1 MQPAQ
6 PGQRVA
12 ISPKADCRI
21 HMRGQEAARI
31 AIAAIGR
38 DGSQGGRV
46 LAFDR
51 IDESHW
57 FMSGMAELDGD
68 FEIVAYVMDDRHGG
82 FTNHAYPLTFEV
94 DGTTWQMPQPT
105 EQLAAVILA
114 EVYTKNGERRMKLSN
129 EGFTFGID
137 AYVRARNMAGV
148 EVPYRNAPGV
158 PLPGTPYPGGS
169 GPIPHPDGRGF
180 SEGQSRPKPMPGQLI
195 GSGSGVLIA
204 PDLIITNAH
213 VVEDGQKFEVGP
225 ARDAGTVIAV
235 DAGHDLALL
244 RCRTHGTP
252 LPLRIG
258 SPLFLGEDI
267 MAAGFPLIDVLG
279 ADLKV
284 TTGNVSGLTGGG
296 GDVSRFQFSAPIGS
310 GSSGGAIIDE
320 FGNLVGVT
328 SASLAHDNMRNRG
341 SISENVNFG
350 IRAALVYEMAAAAG
364 AELPPLVISTD
375 NVRRNVV
382 ARARSA
388 VVSIVIHA

>member
-1 MQPAQ
+1 MQTAQ
-6 PGQRVA
+6 PGQRVK

-21 HMRGQEAARI
+21 HMRGGEAARI

-38 DGSQGGRV
+38 DESQRGRV

-51 IDESHW
+51 IDQAQW
-57 FMSGMAELDGD
+57 FMQGMAELQGD

-94 DGTTWQMPQPT
+94 DGITWQMPQPT

-137 AYVRARNMAGV
+137 AYVRARNMGGV
-148 EVPYRNAPGV
+148 EVPYRNSPGV
-158 PLPGTPYPGGS
+158 PLPGN

-180 SEGQSRPKPMPGQLI
+180 AEGQGRPKPMPGQML
-195 GSGSGVLIA
+195 GSGSGVLIGR
-204 PDLIITNAH
+204 DLVITNAH
-213 VVEDGQKFEVGP
+213 VVEDGQKLEIGP
-225 ARDAGTVIAV
+225 ARDIAV
-235 DAGHDLALL
+235 TLAVDHVHDLALL
-244 RCRTHGTP
+244 RCTTAGEP

-284 TTGNVSGLTGGG
+284 TTGNVSGLTGSG

-328 SASLAHDNMRNRG
+328 SASLAHDNMRSRG

-350 IRAALVYEMAAAAG
+350 IRAALVYEMVAAAG
-364 AELPPLVISTD
+364 AELPPLAISTD
-375 NVRRNVV
+375 NLRRNVV

-388 VVSIVIHA
+388 VVSILVHA

>member
-6 PGQRVA
+6 PGQRLA
-12 ISPKADCRI
+12 ISAKADARI
-21 HMRGQEAARI
+21 HLRGPEGARI
-31 AIAAIGR
+31 AVAAMAKDTG
-38 DGSQGGRV
+38 QGGRV
-46 LAFDR
+46 LAFER
-51 IDESHW
+51 IDPQHW
-57 FMSGMAELDGD
+57 FMDGMAELEGD

-82 FTNHAYPLTFEV
+82 FVNHAYPIELEV
-94 DGTTWQMPQPT
+94 DGTTYVMPQPT

-114 EVYTKNGERRMKLSN
+114 EVYARNGERRMKLSN

-137 AYVRARNMAGV
+137 AYVRARDMAGIA
-148 EVPYRNAPGV
+148 VPFRNV
-158 PLPGTPYPGGS
+158 PDVTLPGGGGGS
-169 GPIPHPDGRGF
+169 GPIPHPDGRGHN
-180 SEGQSRPKPMPGQLI
+180 RPKPAPGQLL

-204 PDLIITNAH
+204 PDLIVTNAH
-213 VVEDGQKFEVGP
+213 VIEDGQRFEVGP
-225 ARDAGTVIAV
+225 ARDVAVTLAV
-235 DAGHDLALL
+235 DVQHDLALL
-244 RCRTHGTP
+244 RCKTHGAP
-252 LPLRIG
+252 LPIRIG
-258 SPLFLGEDI
+258 SPVFLGEDI

-328 SASLAHDNMRNRG
+328 SASLAHQNMRERG

-350 IRAALVYEMAAAAG
+350 IRAALVFELAAAAG
-364 AELPPLVISTD
+364 ADLPPVVLSTD
-375 NVRRNVV
+375 NLRRNVV

-388 VVSIVIHA
+388 VVPIIVHA

>member
-1 MQPAQ
+1 
-6 PGQRVA
+6 
-12 ISPKADCRI
+12 
-21 HMRGQEAARI
+21 
-31 AIAAIGR
+31 
-38 DGSQGGRV
+38 
-46 LAFDR
+46 
-51 IDESHW
+51 
-57 FMSGMAELDGD
+57 
-68 FEIVAYVMDDRHGG
+68 
-82 FTNHAYPLTFEV
+82 
-94 DGTTWQMPQPT
+94 
-105 EQLAAVILA
+105 VILA
-114 EVYTKNGERRMKLSN
+114 EVYTRNGERRMKLSN

-137 AYVRARNMAGV
+137 AYVRARNIGGV
-148 EVPYRNAPGV
+148 QVPFRNVPDV
-158 PLPGTPYPGGS
+158 PLPGGAGN
-169 GPIPHPDGRGF
+169 GPIPHPDGRG
-180 SEGQSRPKPMPGQLI
+180 QSRPKPTPGQLL

-204 PDLIITNAH
+204 PDLIVTNAH
-213 VVEDGQKFEVGP
+213 VIEDGQRFEVGP
-225 ARDAGTVIAV
+225 ARDVAVTLAV
-235 DAGHDLALL
+235 DVQHDLALL
-244 RCRTHGTP
+244 RCQTHGAP
-252 LPLRIG
+252 LPIRIG

-328 SASLAHDNMRNRG
+328 SASLAHQNMRDRG

-364 AELPPLVISTD
+364 ADLPPLAISTD

-388 VVSIVIHA
+388 VVPIIVHA

>member
-1 MQPAQ
+1 MQPAL
-6 PGQRVA
+6 PGQRLA
-12 ISPKADCRI
+12 ITPKADCRI
-21 HMRGQEAARI
+21 HLRGAEGQRI
-31 AIAAIGR
+31 AVAAI
-38 DGSQGGRV
+38 SQGGGGRV

-51 IDESHW
+51 VDPQQW
-57 FMSGMAELDGD
+57 FMQGMAELEGD

-82 FTNHAYPLTFEV
+82 FVNAAYPIEFAV
-94 DGTTWQMPQPT
+94 DGTTHQMPQPA

-114 EVYTKNGERRMKLSN
+114 EVYTRNGERRMKLSN

-137 AYVRARNMAGV
+137 AYVRARNLAGV
-148 EVPYRNAPGV
+148 QVPFRNTPDVPPPGNHGGNG
-158 PLPGTPYPGGS
+158 PL
-169 GPIPHPDGRGF
+169 PHPDGRGH
-180 SEGQSRPKPMPGQLI
+180 SRPRPAPGQLL

-204 PDLIITNAH
+204 PDIIVTNAH
-213 VVEDGQKFEVGP
+213 VIEDGQRFEIGP
-225 ARDAGTVIAV
+225 ARDVAVTLAV
-235 DAGHDLALL
+235 DVQHDLALL
-244 RCRTHGTP
+244 RCQTRGEP
-252 LPLRIG
+252 LPLRVG

-364 AELPPLVISTD
+364 ADLPQLAVSTD
-375 NVRRNVV
+375 NLRRNVV
-382 ARARSA
+382 ARARNA
-388 VVSIVIHA
+388 VVPIIVHA

>member
-1 MQPAQ
+1 MPPAQ
-6 PGQRVA
+6 PGQRLP

-21 HMRGQEAARI
+21 AMQGPEAPRI
-31 AIAAIGR
+31 AIAAISHAGGQDGR
-38 DGSQGGRV
+38 A

-51 IDESHW
+51 TDPQHW
-57 FMSGMAELDGD
+57 NMDSMAELDGD

-82 FTNHAYPLTFEV
+82 FANAAYPIHMEV
-94 DGTTWQMPQPT
+94 DGTTHVMPAPS

-114 EVYTKNGERRMKLSN
+114 EVYTRNGERRMKLSN

-137 AYVRARNMAGV
+137 AYVRSRNLGAV
-148 EVPYRNAPGV
+148 TVPFRNAPDI
-158 PLPGTPYPGGS
+158 PPPGN
-169 GPIPHPDGRGF
+169 GPIPHPDGR
-180 SEGQSRPKPMPGQLI
+180 SHNRPKPAPGQLI

-213 VVEDGQKFEVGP
+213 VVEDGQRFEIDP
-225 ARDAGTVIAV
+225 ARDKAVVLAV
-235 DAGHDLALL
+235 DVQHDLALL
-244 RCRTHGTP
+244 RCQTAGTP

-320 FGNLVGVT
+320 FGNLVGIT
-328 SASLAHDNMRNRG
+328 SASLAHDNMRHRG

-364 AELPPLVISTD
+364 ADVPPLAIATD
-375 NVRRNVV
+375 NLRRNVV
-382 ARARSA
+382 GRLRGG
-388 VVSIVIHA
+388 VVSIIIHA

>member
-6 PGQRVA
+6 PGQRLP
-12 ISPKADCRI
+12 ISAKADAHIRL
-21 HMRGQEAARI
+21 RGAEGARI
-31 AIAAIGR
+31 ALAAI
-38 DGSQGGRV
+38 SQSGGGRV
-46 LAFDR
+46 LAFERVDPQ
-51 IDESHW
+51 HW
-57 FMSGMAELDGD
+57 FMDGMAELEGD

-82 FTNHAYPLTFEV
+82 FVNHAYPIELEV
-94 DGTTWQMPQPT
+94 DGTTWVMPQPT

-114 EVYTKNGERRMKLSN
+114 EVYTRNGERRMKLTN

-137 AYVRARNMAGV
+137 AYVRARNIGGV
-148 EVPYRNAPGV
+148 QVPFRNVPDV
-158 PLPGTPYPGGS
+158 PLPGGGGN
-169 GPIPHPDGRGF
+169 GPIPHPDGRG
-180 SEGQSRPKPMPGQLI
+180 QSRPKPAPGQLL
-195 GSGSGVLIA
+195 GSGSGVMIA
-204 PDLIITNAH
+204 PDLIVTNAH
-213 VVEDGQKFEVGP
+213 VIEDGQRFEIGP
-225 ARDAGTVIAV
+225 ARDVAVTLAV
-235 DAGHDLALL
+235 DFQHDLALL
-244 RCRTHGTP
+244 RCHTHGAP
-252 LPLRIG
+252 LPIRIG

-328 SASLAHDNMRNRG
+328 SASLAHQNMRDRG

-364 AELPPLVISTD
+364 ADLPPLAISTD

-388 VVSIVIHA
+388 VVPIIVHA

>member
-6 PGQRVA
+6 PGQRIA

-21 HMRGQEAARI
+21 RLEGPEGQRI
-31 AIAAIGR
+31 AIAAIGT
-38 DGSQGGRV
+38 GGGQGGRV
-46 LAFDR
+46 LAFER
-51 IDESHW
+51 IDPQHW
-57 FMSGMAELDGD
+57 FMGGMAELEGD

-82 FTNHAYPLTFEV
+82 FTNAAYPIHFEV
-94 DGTTWQMPQPT
+94 DGTTHVMPPPT

-114 EVYTKNGERRMKLSN
+114 EIYTRNGERRMKVAN

-137 AYVRARNMAGV
+137 AYVRARNLGEV
-148 EVPYRNAPGV
+148 EVPYRNAPSV
-158 PLPGTPYPGGS
+158 PPPGN
-169 GPIPHPDGRGF
+169 GPIPHPDGRGHN
-180 SEGQSRPKPMPGQLI
+180 RPKPVPGQML
-195 GSGSGVLIA
+195 GTGSGVLIA
-204 PDLIITNAH
+204 PDLIVTNAH
-213 VVEDGQKFEVGP
+213 VIEDGQRFEIGP
-225 ARDAGTVIAV
+225 ARDVAVTLAV
-235 DAGHDLALL
+235 DAQHDLALL
-244 RCRTHGTP
+244 RCQTAGAP

-296 GDVSRFQFSAPIGS
+296 GDITRFQFSAPIGS

-320 FGNLVGVT
+320 FGNLVGIT

-350 IRAALVYEMAAAAG
+350 IRAALVFEMAAAAG
-364 AELPPLVISTD
+364 ADLPPLAISTD
-375 NVRRNVV
+375 NLRRNVV
-382 ARARSA
+382 GRARNA
-388 VVSIVIHA
+388 VVSIIVHA

>member
-1 MQPAQ
+1 
-6 PGQRVA
+6 
-12 ISPKADCRI
+12 
-21 HMRGQEAARI
+21 
-31 AIAAIGR
+31 
-38 DGSQGGRV
+38 
-46 LAFDR
+46 
-51 IDESHW
+51 
-57 FMSGMAELDGD
+57 
-68 FEIVAYVMDDRHGG
+68 MDDRHGG
-82 FTNHAYPLTFEV
+82 FANHAYPLEFEV
-94 DGTTWQMPQPT
+94 DGTVWQMPQPT

-148 EVPYRNAPGV
+148 EVPYRNSPGV
-158 PLPGTPYPGGS
+158 PLPGTPDPGGS

-180 SEGQSRPKPMPGQLI
+180 SEGQGRPKPVPGQLL

-204 PDLIITNAH
+204 PELIVTNAH
-213 VVEDGQKFEVGP
+213 VVEDGQRFEVGP
-225 ARDAGTVIAV
+225 ARDLAVTLAV
-235 DAGHDLALL
+235 DHVHDLALL

-252 LPLRIG
+252 LPLRTG

-296 GDVSRFQFSAPIGS
+296 GDVARFQFSAPIGS

-320 FGNLVGVT
+320 CGNLVGVT
-328 SASLAHDNMRNRG
+328 SASLAHGSVRERG

-350 IRAALVYEMAAAAG
+350 IRAVLVHEMAAAAG
-364 AELPPLVISTD
+364 MELPNLPLSTD
-375 NVRRNVV
+375 NLRRNVV

-388 VVSIVIHA
+388 VVSILVHA

>member
-6 PGQRVA
+6 PGQRVPV
-12 ISPKADCRI
+12 SPKADCRI
-21 HMRGQEAARI
+21 HLRGAEGGRI

-38 DGSQGGRV
+38 GSGEQGGRV

-51 IDESHW
+51 IDPLHW
-57 FMSGMAELDGD
+57 FMEGMAELEGD
-68 FEIVAYVMDDRHGG
+68 FEIVAYVMDDRQGG
-82 FTNHAYPLTFEV
+82 FANAAYPIEFAV
-94 DGTTWQMPQPT
+94 DGTTHLMPPPT
-105 EQLAAVILA
+105 DQLAAVILA
-114 EVYTKNGERRMKLSN
+114 EVYTRNGERRMKLSN

-137 AYVRARNMAGV
+137 AYVRARNLGGV
-148 EVPYRNAPGV
+148 TVPFRNAPGV
-158 PLPGTPYPGGS
+158 PPPGHAPGH
-169 GPIPHPDGRGF
+169 GPIPHPDGRG
-180 SEGQSRPKPMPGQLI
+180 SPRPQPVPGQML

-204 PDLIITNAH
+204 SDLIVTNAH
-213 VVEDGQKFEVGP
+213 VVEDGQRFEIGR
-225 ARDAGTVIAV
+225 ARDVATVLAI
-235 DAGHDLALL
+235 DAQHDLALL
-244 RCRTHGTP
+244 RCQTAGAP

-320 FGNLVGVT
+320 FGNLVGIT
-328 SASLAHDNMRNRG
+328 SSSLAHDNMRSRG

-350 IRAALVYEMAAAAG
+350 IRAALVFEMAAAAG
-364 AELPPLVISTD
+364 ADLPPPVLSAD
-375 NVRRNVV
+375 NLRRNVV
-382 ARARSA
+382 GRARSA
-388 VVSIVIHA
+388 VVSILVHA

>member
-1 MQPAQ
+1 MQAAQ
-6 PGQRVA
+6 PGQRVP

-21 HMRGQEAARI
+21 RMRGGEAARI
-31 AIAAIGR
+31 AVAAIGR
-38 DGSQGGRV
+38 DASQRGRV

-51 IDESHW
+51 VDPGHW
-57 FMSGMAELDGD
+57 FMEGMAELEGD

-82 FTNHAYPLTFEV
+82 FTNHAYPFEFEV
-94 DGTTWQMPQPT
+94 DGTIWQMPQPT

-114 EVYTKNGERRMKLSN
+114 EVYTRNGERRMKLSN

-137 AYVRARNMAGV
+137 AYVRARNMGGI
-148 EVPYRNAPGV
+148 EVPYRNSPGV
-158 PLPGTPYPGGS
+158 PLPGN

-180 SEGQSRPKPMPGQLI
+180 SEGQGRPKPMPGQLI

-204 PDLIITNAH
+204 PDLIVTNAH

-244 RCRTHGTP
+244 RCRTHGAP

-296 GDVSRFQFSAPIGS
+296 GDIARFQFSAPIGS

-328 SASLAHDNMRNRG
+328 SASLAHENMRNRG

-364 AELPPLVISTD
+364 ADLPPLAISTD
-375 NVRRNVV
+375 NLRRNVV

-388 VVSIVIHA
+388 VVSILVHA